1 MRKHPPSGGQNVQLV
16 HWWVL
21 FHHSQTASHN
31 SAILALFHFLQLLY
45 CRVAKKFQL
54 DVVISIAN
62 TTLAFTQVLVQWQAS
77 SCWSWMSRFCCKYW
91 RLIST
96 SKFNFLLSFSLC
108 RRDQLQET
116 NGCTHYSCE
125 SVAPDPSKRW
135 PQYKLWRRLLSRA
148 ANYWRDSTSRGLLQ
162 KITYCGLKN
171 GFLRIW
177 STFEFSASPVTQRL
191 QNGLLK
197 RIRRMSTRLAT
208 ILSRLLWCKYLSSTC
223 SYSSTKH
230 MLRLSLELGQT

>member
-1 MRKHPPSGGQNVQLV
+1 MQGQMPDEKTPTIRWTERPTGALV
-16 HWWVL
+16 GVVSPQPNSVTQFWYSCTLPLSPVTIL
-21 FHHSQTASHN
+21 QSCKKIPTGCCNLNCKYHSC
-31 SAILALFHFLQLLY
+31 LY
-45 CRVAKKFQL
+45 
-54 DVVISIAN
+54 
-62 TTLAFTQVLVQWQAS
+62 QVLVRWQAS
-77 SCWSWMSRFCCKYW
+77 SCWSWMSRFSCKYW

-96 SKFNFLLSFSLC
+96 SKFNVLLSFSLC

-125 SVAPDPSKRW
+125 SIAPDRSKRW

-171 GFLRIW
+171 SFLRIW
-177 STFEFSASPVTQRL
+177 STAEFSASPVTQRL

-197 RIRRMSTRLAT
+197 RIPRMSTRLAT
-208 ILSRLLWCKYLSSTC
+208 ILSRLLWCKYL
-223 SYSSTKH
+223 
-230 MLRLSLELGQT
+230 

>member
-1 MRKHPPSGGQNVQLV
+1 MQGQVHDEKTPTIRWTERPTGSLVGVVSPQPNNVIQFWYSCSLPLSPV
-16 HWWVL
+16 TILQSCKKIPTGCCNLNWKY
-21 FHHSQTASHN
+21 HSCLYPTTSTVT
-31 SAILALFHFLQLLY
+31 SIQLL
-45 CRVAKKFQL
+45 KL
-54 DVVISIAN
+54 DESI
-62 TTLAFTQVLVQWQAS
+62 LLQVLEA
-77 SCWSWMSRFCCKYW
+77 
-91 RLIST
+91 
-96 SKFNFLLSFSLC
+96 NFLLSFSLC

-208 ILSRLLWCKYLSSTC
+208 ILSRLLWCKYL
-223 SYSSTKH
+223 
-230 MLRLSLELGQT
+230 